1 MQKDVIYIDTEDDIT
16 AIIGKV
22 KASDS
27 HIVALVPPK
36 RIGVIQS
43 AVNLKLVHRAAEQ
56 ADKRLVVISN
66 NQALATL
73 AGSAG
78 IPVAKN
84 LQSKPEL
91 AEISALEVDGDDII
105 DGSELMDARRPSN
118 DKSTDAA
125 VDAVE
130 AEDKNRQDADAARRS
145 STPVSDS
152 EPANKAKKSGR
163 GTKIPDFNTFRK
175 KFFIVLA
182 IVIAL
187 VGFFVW
193 AIVIAP
199 HATITIIAKT
209 SGSTLN
215 TQVSLAN
222 GATTSLKAG
231 TIKSE
236 SKTLQKTVST
246 PFTATGKKDVGTKA
260 TGTVRIAPTRDT
272 IVSIIDDDA
281 TVPAG
286 TTIASASGA
295 TYVTNQT
302 LSFTYSNL
310 PSTRSGQTVGVTATE
325 NGTKYNGASGSA
337 DGPSGFT
344 TSFTS
349 TTTGGTDKTI
359 TIVQQSDVDSVSSS
373 LMSSDET
380 AAAKAKLISQLGS
393 DYVVLDGSF
402 KSDSGSVTA
411 LPAVGQEDSDG
422 KGTLSGVVTFSI
434 VGVKKTE
441 ITTFLDAYYA
451 QQIDGTSDQKV
462 YDNGAR
468 SASFTN
474 VAATSGGYNASI
486 TATGKIGPKIDDKSL
501 KDFAKGKKTGEI
513 MPYIQKIDGVEDVD
527 VKLSPFWVKKAP
539 SNIDKITIKFDVN
552 GK

>member
-22 KASDS
+22 KASKS

-56 ADKRLVVISN
+56 ADKRLVVISG

-91 AEISALEVDGDDII
+91 AEISALEIDNDDII
-105 DGSELMDARRPSN
+105 DGSELMKDSKPSTV
-118 DKSTDAA
+118 SGTDAA
-125 VDAVE
+125 VNAIE
-130 AEDKNRQDADAARRS
+130 AGEKNQENADAARRS
-145 STPVSDS
+145 SMPLGSDAS
-152 EPANKAKKSGR
+152 AKKGKKSER
-163 GTKIPDFNTFRK
+163 GAKIPNFNTFRK
-175 KFFIVLA
+175 KFFIILA
-182 IVIAL
+182 ALIAL
-187 VGFFVW
+187 IGFFVW
-193 AIVIAP
+193 AIVFAP
-199 HATITIIAKT
+199 HATITIKAKT
-209 SGSTLN
+209 SASALN
-215 TQVSLAN
+215 TQVLLSN
-222 GATTSLKAG
+222 SATTDLKAG

-236 SKTLQKTVST
+236 TKTMQKTVSAS
-246 PFTATGKKDVGTKA
+246 FTATGKKDVGTKA

-286 TTIASASGA
+286 TTITSASGA

-359 TIVQQSDVDSVSSS
+359 TVVQQSDIDSVSGSVV
-373 LMSSDET
+373 SDSET
-380 AAAKAKLISQLGS
+380 AAAKAKLTSQFGS
-393 DYVVLDGSF
+393 DYVIIDGSF
-402 KSDSGSVTA
+402 KSDAGSVSA
-411 LPAVGQEDSDG
+411 SPAVGQEATDG
-422 KGTLSGVVTFSI
+422 KGTLSGNVTFSM
-434 VGVKKTE
+434 GAVKKTE
-441 ITTFLDAYYA
+441 ISTFLDAYFA
-451 QQIDGTSDQKV
+451 QQIDGVADQKV
-462 YDNGAR
+462 YDNGLQSVAF
-468 SASFTN
+468 SN
-474 VAATSGGYNASI
+474 IAATNGGYNASI
-486 TATGKIGPKIDDKSL
+486 TTNGKVGPKIDEKSL
-501 KDFAKGKKTGEI
+501 KEFAKGKKSGEI
-513 MPYIQKIDGVEDVD
+513 MPYVQKIDGVEDVK
-527 VKLSPFWVKKAP
+527 VKFSPFWVKKAP
-539 SNIDKITIKFDVN
+539 SNVDKITVTFDVN